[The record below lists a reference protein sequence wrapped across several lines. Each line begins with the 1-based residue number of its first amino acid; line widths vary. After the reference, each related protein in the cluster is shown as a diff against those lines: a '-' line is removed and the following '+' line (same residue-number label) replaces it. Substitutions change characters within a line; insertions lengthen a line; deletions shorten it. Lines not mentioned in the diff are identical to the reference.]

1 MAGKDVG
8 PSIYEVPARA
18 CTACVRACV
27 MHARKHARS
36 AREGGGRSTSTAQ
49 AQVPWVCVHA
59 CPRHKARRHRQNL
72 ELMAGGAV
80 EQVDAL
86 LQGALEAAAVDGE
99 RPTHG
104 RRAGGLGQRG

>member
-1 MAGKDVG
+1 MEREKGRKAEGGGMAGRDVG
-8 PSIYEVPARA
+8 PSIHELPAS
-18 CTACVRACV
+18 ACVRAHGMGMRAC
-27 MHARKHARS
+27 AP
-36 AREGGGRSTSTAQ
+36 TAQ
-49 AQVPWVCVHA
+49 
-59 CPRHKARRHRQNL
+59 ARRHRQNL
-72 ELMAGGAV
+72 ELMSGGAV

>member
-1 MAGKDVG
+1 MTMRDLT
-8 PSIYEVPARA
+8 SIARA
-18 CTACVRACV
+18 LSIAPIRGMGMRAC
-27 MHARKHARS
+27 AP
-36 AREGGGRSTSTAQ
+36 TAQ
-49 AQVPWVCVHA
+49 
-59 CPRHKARRHRQNL
+59 ARRHRQNL
-72 ELMAGGAV
+72 ELMSGGAV